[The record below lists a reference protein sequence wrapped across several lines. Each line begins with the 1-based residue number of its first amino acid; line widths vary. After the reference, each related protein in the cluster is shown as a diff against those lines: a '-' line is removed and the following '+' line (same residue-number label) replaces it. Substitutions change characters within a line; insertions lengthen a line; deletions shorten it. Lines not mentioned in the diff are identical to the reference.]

1 MALPPCIDLGK
12 AGVQIAAQQAIPL
25 AFDLKAA
32 RRHAKW
38 NRPCQYFITENIGGK
53 NIIMT

>member
-32 RRHAKW
+32 GRHAKW